1 MTIESCYDLI
11 VKENDEHKQE
21 VERLMNV
28 LAMLKSKSIVQPSQD
43 NREEMVK

>member
-1 MTIESCYDLI
+1 MVVESCYDLI
-11 VKENDEHKQE
+11 AKENDERKQE

-28 LAMLKSKSIVQPSQD
+28 LAMLKSKIIVQPSQD